1 MAFRC
6 VAAHAGTLLRL
17 RGTPAVTTATTHN
30 LWMPLARRFA
40 TAVEDAEGKIA
51 RARVCVCVCLAAAVL
66 LGGLPSNH
74 FTNVERVHIVF
85 SS

>member
-17 RGTPAVTTATTHN
+17 RGTPTVTTATTHN

-51 RARVCVCVCLAAAVL
+51 RALVFVLAAAGL

>member
-1 MAFRC
+1 
-6 VAAHAGTLLRL
+6 
-17 RGTPAVTTATTHN
+17 VTTATTHN

-51 RARVCVCVCLAAAVL
+51 CVCVCVFFVFVLAAAVL

>member
-1 MAFRC
+1 M
-6 VAAHAGTLLRL
+6 
-17 RGTPAVTTATTHN
+17 VTTATTHN
-30 LWMPLARRFA
+30 LWMPLARRFT

-51 RARVCVCVCLAAAVL
+51 RARVCVCVFFGVCLAAAVL